1 MAERGDPVL
10 ITHIGGELVE
20 LPGSLGGIRAGLPD
34 DAAREAFDKEISAAP
49 IGQVAQIAARWGLPQ
64 QAIDE
69 DEEIFRRL
77 EAGDHSGMIPVE
89 ELDGY
94 VG

>member
-1 MAERGDPVL
+1 MAEHGDPVL

-34 DAAREAFDKEISAAP
+34 DAAREAFDAEIDAAP
-49 IGQVAQIAARWGLPQ
+49 LTQVPLIAARWGLPQ
-64 QAIDE
+64 EAIDE
-69 DEEIFRRL
+69 DEAIFRRL
-77 EAGDHSGMIPVE
+77 EAGDHSGMIPAE

-94 VG
+94 TG